1 MWKTTRD
8 CRAHCREGQ
17 DLVGYALI
25 IALIVILAIA
35 ALTFFGASTSNV
47 LNEIARIIANVI

>member
-1 MWKTTRD
+1 M
-8 CRAHCREGQ
+8 
-17 DLVGYALI
+17 VGYALI